1 MASVSSVQATFGTQA
16 VGLAFS
22 RFWFQELL
30 DATSRQAAVDSVRAL
45 LSTISTTYMST
56 AMTIQVEQKI
66 QNFDLATGKLSNEV
80 SAGTR
85 PPGIAGAVTGSPP
98 YVSGVGARILWS
110 TGVVINGRKVV
121 GRTFLV
127 PLVAFT
133 TSAGAVNGALIST
146 MAPAISTYVAQP
158 AARPVVWHKTYDRTD
173 TTKPPIYL
181 GGNAVPI
188 NGGAVLSTPS
198 SLRSRRY

>member
-45 LSTISTTYMST
+45 LSTISTGYMST

-133 TSAGAVNGALIST
+133 TSAGAVTGALIST
-146 MAPAISTYVAQP
+146 MAPAISTYVASRLAQDVRP
-158 AARPVVWHKTYDRTD
+158 DRRDEAADLPRGQRGADQWRSGPVD
-173 TTKPPIYL
+173 TL
-181 GGNAVPI
+181 VSAL
-188 NGGAVLSTPS
+188 A
-198 SLRSRRY
+198 SLLMLRNS